1 MGISILCVD
10 DDPSVLEAYRRA
22 FCRRYDVYL
31 AQGPIQGLEKLD
43 LGPFYSVILSDKNM
57 PLMDGIEFLE
67 IAAQRFPGSVRVMLT
82 GLADE
87 PSTLQALRDGKIQR
101 LLAKP
106 CPLKALEK
114 VVEEAAAQAW
124 QRLEAPVPELA
135 AAF

>member
-10 DDPSVLEAYRRA
+10 DDLSVLEAYRRA

-31 AQGPIQGLEKLD
+31 AQGPVQGLEKLD
-43 LGPFYSVILSDKNM
+43 LGPFYSVIISDKNM
-57 PLMDGIEFLE
+57 PLMDGIEFLD
-67 IAAQRFPGSVRVMLT
+67 IASQRFPGSVRVMLT

-87 PSTLQALRDGKIQR
+87 ADTIEALQQGKIQR

-124 QRLEAPVPELA
+124 QRLDIPVPQLLS
-135 AAF
+135 AF